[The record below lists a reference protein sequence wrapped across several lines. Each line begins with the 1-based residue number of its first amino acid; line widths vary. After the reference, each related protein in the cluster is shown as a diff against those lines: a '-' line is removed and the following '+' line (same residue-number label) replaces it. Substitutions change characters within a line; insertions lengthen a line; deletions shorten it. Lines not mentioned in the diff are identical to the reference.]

1 MKKLFII
8 ILILF
13 SLNSLIAQEQSGFAF
28 SVPTVPAKFTFDGRA
43 EFNPGVAIG
52 IEYQGVKIPFAKY
65 STLILPNLEFDN
77 DSTSAEISF
86 LVGVRFWDQ
95 ASFGLGYTFWRHK
108 QPAFQVSR
116 REFFFSLGYEMRS
129 RKN

>member
-1 MKKLFII
+1 MKTLVWLALIFI
-8 ILILF
+8 
-13 SLNSLIAQEQSGFAF
+13 STQSYAQDESNFAL
-28 SVPTVPAKFTFDGRA
+28 SIPTVPAKFTFDGRA

-52 IEYQGVKIPFAKY
+52 VEYQGVKIPFAKY